1 MAPRSQEFIPDI
13 SAIGSVKTAIMDSI
27 SDFVAHVPQGVQ
39 WAFAGV
45 GALFVGGKV
54 LSYLQLLLNL
64 FVLSGVNV
72 SLKGVGLGRQ

>member
-1 MAPRSQEFIPDI
+1 M
-13 SAIGSVKTAIMDSI
+13 VSI
-27 SDFVAHVPQGVQ
+27 SEFVAHVPQSVQ
-39 WAFAGV
+39 WALAGV

-72 SLKGVGLGRQ
+72 SLIG